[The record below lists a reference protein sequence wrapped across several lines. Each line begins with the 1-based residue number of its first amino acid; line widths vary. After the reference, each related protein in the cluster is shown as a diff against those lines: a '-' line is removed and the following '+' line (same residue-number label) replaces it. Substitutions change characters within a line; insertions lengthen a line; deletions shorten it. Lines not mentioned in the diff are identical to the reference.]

1 MAFASASNFTVPGV
15 GSTNQGLLMPKLK
28 FRFNAIFSNFG
39 VSTGLLTNLSQQ
51 VMDIK
56 RPSVNFNPIT
66 IDVYNSKVYLA
77 GKPEWQ
83 EITVTV
89 RDDAGNNCAKIIG
102 EQVQKQFDFL
112 EQASASSAV
121 DYKFILNYNILDG
134 GNGTNNGSNGPTVL
148 EAWEIAG
155 CMISQVDYGDFNYAT
170 NEPATIAMT
179 IRYDNAI
186 QTPSGIGVGTLV
198 GQTIGAITG

>member
-1 MAFASASNFTVPGV
+1 MAFASASNFTVPINGV
-15 GSTNQGLLMPKLK
+15 TNQGLLMPKLK

-39 VSTGLLTNLSQQ
+39 VTTALLTNLSQQ
-51 VMDIK
+51 VMDVK

-83 EITVTV
+83 EITVQV
-89 RDDAGNNCAKIIG
+89 RDDAGNNCAKVIG
-102 EQVQKQFDFL
+102 EQIQKQFDFL
-112 EQASASSAV
+112 EQASASSGI
-121 DYKFILNYNILDG
+121 DYKFILQYNILDG

-148 EAWEIAG
+148 ESWELFG
-155 CMISQVDYGDFNYAT
+155 CMISSVDYGDFNYAT
-170 NEPATIAMT
+170 NEPATIQMT
-179 IRYDNAI
+179 IRFDNAV
-186 QTPSGIGVGTLV
+186 QSPSGIGVGTLV